1 MWLSEELIGY
11 TTKWW
16 PNANES
22 KSMRSRLPSVVGQAP
37 LLTLSPS
44 EQARPGATIATAIF
58 S

>member
-1 MWLSEELIGY
+1 MWLSEELTGY

-16 PNANES
+16 RNANES

-37 LLTLSPS
+37 LLTLSSS
-44 EQARPGATIATAIF
+44 EEERPGATIITAIF